1 MLDDYLTNNVS
12 KIDFSVSEISS
23 KIKWLLENNL
33 GTVRIKGEI
42 SGLKIAA
49 SGHGYFSLKDEN
61 AILAATCWKPI
72 LARVN
77 FKLDDGLEVIV
88 TGKITA
94 YAGQSKYQISVEL
107 IEPSGVGAFM
117 KILRERR
124 QKLEKEGLFVH
135 EHKQKIPFLPRKI
148 GIITSITGA
157 VIKDIIHRIS
167 DRCPTHLII
176 WPVSVQGE
184 TSAGEISSAIDGFN
198 KLPLTLQPDLL
209 IIARGGGSIEDLWSF
224 NEEIVVRAVFN
235 STIPTISAVGHE
247 TDYTLIDLVSDVR
260 APTPTA
266 AAEFA
271 VPVIADL
278 KYTLSLFTERIS
290 NRFADLIKYYMQR
303 LNSNERILQQIQ
315 STINNNIQ
323 RLDDLSFRLV
333 GALPNLLKQK
343 QLYLVQ
349 FSIERLRPTK
359 ILTYKYLQYKNMSRN
374 LLGKKDSLFFPI
386 EHKLA
391 LNSSLLSSLDYN
403 NVLNRGFA
411 MLKNSEG
418 KIISSLSDA
427 QKSSSLQ
434 LKMKDG
440 EMNVVKLI
448 TPHL

>member
-1 MLDDYLTNNVS
+1 MMLDDYLTNNVS
-12 KIDFSVSEISS
+12 KTDFSVSEISS

-42 SGLKIAA
+42 SGLKIAT

-61 AILAATCWKPI
+61 AILAATCWKHT

-77 FKLDDGLEVIV
+77 FKLEEGLEVVV

-117 KILRERR
+117 KILSERR
-124 QKLEKEGLFVH
+124 QKLEKEGLFAQ
-135 EHKQKIPFLPRKI
+135 EHKQKIPFFPKKI

-167 DRCPTHLII
+167 DRCPTHLVI

-184 TSAGEISSAIDGFN
+184 TAAEEISNAINGFN
-198 KLPLTLQPDLL
+198 KLPTNLQPDLL

-224 NEEIVVRAVFN
+224 NEEVVVRAVFN
-235 STIPTISAVGHE
+235 SGIPTISAVGHE
-247 TDYTLIDLVSDVR
+247 TDYTLIDLASDLR

-278 KYTLSLFTERIS
+278 KYTLNLFAERITHRLS
-290 NRFADLIKYYMQR
+290 DLIKYYLQR
-303 LNSNERILQQIQ
+303 LRNNERVLQQIQ
-315 STINNNIQ
+315 SIINNHIQ
-323 RLDDLSFRLV
+323 RLDDLSFRLI

-343 QLYLVQ
+343 QLYLLH
-349 FSIERLRPTK
+349 FPISRLKPTK
-359 ILTYKYLQYKNMSRN
+359 ILNYKYLQYQNMRN
-374 LLGKKDSLFFPI
+374 SLFGKKDTLLAPL
-386 EHKLA
+386 EHKLT

-411 MLKNSEG
+411 ILKNSDG
-418 KIISSLSDA
+418 KIISTLSDA
-427 QKSSSLQ
+427 QKSPSLN

-440 EMNVVKLI
+440 EMSVVKLA
-448 TPHL
+448 PQR

>member
-42 SGLKIAA
+42 SGLKIAT

-61 AILAATCWKPI
+61 AILAATCWKPT
-72 LARVN
+72 LSRVN
-77 FKLDDGLEVIV
+77 FKLEDGLEVIV

-94 YAGQSKYQISVEL
+94 YAGQSKYHISVEL

-117 KILRERR
+117 KILSERR
-124 QKLEKEGLFVH
+124 QKLEKEGLFAY
-135 EHKQKIPFLPRKI
+135 EHKQKLPFLPRKI

-184 TSAGEISSAIDGFN
+184 TSAEEISSAIDGFN

-235 STIPTISAVGHE
+235 SGIPTISAVGHE
-247 TDYTLIDLVSDVR
+247 TDYTLIDLVSDIR

-278 KYTLSLFTERIS
+278 KYTLSLFTDRIS

-303 LNSNERILQQIQ
+303 LSSNERILQQIQ

-323 RLDDLSFRLV
+323 RLDDLSFRLI

-343 QLYLVQ
+343 QLYLLH
-349 FSIERLRPTK
+349 FSFERLRPTK
-359 ILTYKYLQYKNMSRN
+359 ILTYKYLQYKNVSSA
-374 LLGKKDSLFFPI
+374 LLGKKDSFLFPI
-386 EHKLA
+386 EHKLT
-391 LNSSLLSSLDYN
+391 LSSSLLSSLDYN

-427 QKSSSLQ
+427 QKSSVLQ

-440 EMNVVKLI
+440 EMKVVKLV
-448 TPHL
+448 PQL